1 MQGAK
6 TRPSCSEGLVCVVM
20 GCHFPV
26 ILRQTREDFIFLK
39 LGLLLNFL
47 LPLDVAKGR
56 AQTVHVGAR
65 ALDRV
70 LGERS
75 RRRPRGYHPLP

>member
-1 MQGAK
+1 M
-6 TRPSCSEGLVCVVM
+6 CVVM

-47 LPLDVAKGR
+47 DNEASTLIANGQREMTEFVI
-56 AQTVHVGAR
+56 H
-65 ALDRV
+65 
-70 LGERS
+70 
-75 RRRPRGYHPLP
+75 